1 MKVGVGIGAA
11 LATLAVI
18 SLVAYLVVR
27 KRRHRLCPEQH
38 CKPLPKDDSI
48 TMLHELHDHGP
59 VFCELENKDRLPV
72 EIGSENLP
80 HELEARR

>member
-1 MKVGVGIGAA
+1 
-11 LATLAVI
+11 
-18 SLVAYLVVR
+18 
-27 KRRHRLCPEQH
+27 
-38 CKPLPKDDSI
+38 
-48 TMLHELHDHGP
+48 LHDHGP